1 MKLKYMTIF
10 EEQVVCKKE
19 NIHSNITWLI
29 NEIRVYSVWHLY
41 ELFTFYSQKVNEK
54 VNFAILII
62 NNVMSMNIMQQKKKK
77 TTTGI
82 NPNMYT
88 FVISWYGTMFWIKTI
103 KTIISIDVN

>member
-1 MKLKYMTIF
+1 MKLIYMTIF

-62 NNVMSMNIMQQKKKK
+62 NNVIQWTSCNKNKK

-88 FVISWYGTMFWIKTI
+88 FVISWYGTMF
-103 KTIISIDVN
+103 

>member
-1 MKLKYMTIF
+1 MTIF

-29 NEIRVYSVWHLY
+29 NEIHVYSVWHLY

-62 NNVMSMNIMQQKKKK
+62 NIVMSMNIMQPKK
-77 TTTGI
+77 
-82 NPNMYT
+82 NY
-88 FVISWYGTMFWIKTI
+88 W
-103 KTIISIDVN
+103 D

>member
-1 MKLKYMTIF
+1 MTIF
-10 EEQVVCKKE
+10 EEQVVYKKE

-62 NNVMSMNIMQQKKKK
+62 NIVMSMNIMQQQPKQLLGLIRTCILLLFPDMVQCSK
-77 TTTGI
+77 
-82 NPNMYT
+82 
-88 FVISWYGTMFWIKTI
+88 
-103 KTIISIDVN
+103 

>member
-1 MKLKYMTIF
+1 MLPYNSFKEIFMFESNIQIWFCLMKLIYMTIF

-29 NEIRVYSVWHLY
+29 NEIHVYSVWHLY

-62 NNVMSMNIMQQKKKK
+62 NIVMSMNIMQQK
-77 TTTGI
+77 
-82 NPNMYT
+82 
-88 FVISWYGTMFWIKTI
+88 
-103 KTIISIDVN
+103 

>member
-1 MKLKYMTIF
+1 MTIF

-29 NEIRVYSVWHLY
+29 NEIHVYSVRHLY

-62 NNVMSMNIMQQKKKK
+62 NIVMSMNIMQQQPKQLLGLIRTCILLLFPDMVQCSK
-77 TTTGI
+77 
-82 NPNMYT
+82 
-88 FVISWYGTMFWIKTI
+88 
-103 KTIISIDVN
+103 